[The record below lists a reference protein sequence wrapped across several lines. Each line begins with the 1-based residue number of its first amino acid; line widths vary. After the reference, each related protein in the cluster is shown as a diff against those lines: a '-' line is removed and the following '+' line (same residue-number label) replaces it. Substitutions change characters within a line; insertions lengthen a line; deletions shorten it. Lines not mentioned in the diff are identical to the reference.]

1 MKVPWARVALAALAC
16 AVLFVLAALLAPELN
31 AGAAR
36 EPLRRAL
43 SQSTGRA
50 VELGEVRYQAF
61 PFLGVAATDVVIP
74 EDPRFGLEP
83 VAYVGELQAGLH
95 WPSLLAGKIRLGSV
109 RLVEASINVAR
120 TTNAGWNLPALL
132 QAMMS
137 RGGAPAPRVEIRAGR
152 INFRDGTLKS
162 PFFLNEVDLDLESG
176 AGGPGSL
183 AWSYEA
189 SPARTDRSESGFG
202 RFKGRGAWD
211 PSSGPDGRL
220 EIDLELERSLAGEV
234 LTLVTGRDLGIQGRL
249 STRAQLDG
257 PIGNVRIK
265 GSLRVE
271 SPGDQGFFGFRG
283 AGWTLPY
290 EGRLDLIGQ
299 DFTVGTAPPREGE
312 NLPLELRASCRRL
325 LSRPHWSAAF
335 GFDGLAA
342 PVLMDLARRFGARAP
357 EGLSLEGAVHG
368 LIEYT
373 QDAPVRGRVELRNA
387 AVTLRDAG
395 PLTFDQAAVAVEGS
409 EIRLEP
415 AVTRTPGGDLV
426 ELSGRWEVESE
437 TAEFRLKTQ
446 SMPLPALRA
455 ALNQLVNVPAVS
467 ALAPCATGEL
477 KGELRFERRPSSLDR
492 PAAWFGDLELNR
504 ARCAV
509 QGAPDLAIDRA
520 QISLRGLD
528 WSARKAQGTWGAWPF
543 RADLDFHASA
553 PRAYRVD
560 LALQRVDGEQLDR
573 FFRPTLRRSMGF
585 IERAFRS
592 RTSPPAWLSA
602 RRVEGSL
609 RIDSL
614 ALAGLDA
621 AGLEA
626 RFFWDGLRLEI
637 PDLTAAVEGGRFSG
651 RHLLLLGGETVRN
664 RLDGRVDGLEFGQAL
679 IESEFSASWAG
690 FGQQLMETLEAE
702 AQVTAR
708 TPEFADQP
716 LKSIQACV
724 SYDARKARDR
734 LQISCLEA
742 FAPNETFAGMA
753 SRQDSKWVFDFSG
766 PKRQFRLTGSL
777 SPAEWTLETRPR

>member
-1 MKVPWARVALAALAC
+1 MKIPWARVALAVLAC
-16 AVLFVLAALLAPELN
+16 AILFALAALLAPEIN

-95 WPSLLAGKIRLGSV
+95 WPSLLTGKIRLGSV

-120 TTNAGWNLPALL
+120 SVNSGWNVPALL

-137 RGGAPAPRVEIRAGR
+137 RGGEPAPRVEIRAGR

-162 PFFLNEVDLDLESG
+162 PFFLNEVDLDLEPG

-202 RFKGRGAWD
+202 RFKGRGAWT
-211 PSSGPDGRL
+211 PSGESDGRL
-220 EIDLELERSLAGEV
+220 EIDIELERSLAGEV

-257 PIGNVRIK
+257 PIGNVKIK
-265 GSLRVE
+265 GRLRVDN
-271 SPGDQGFFGFRG
+271 PGDQGFFGFRG

-325 LSRPHWSAAF
+325 LSRPQWSAAF

-368 LIEYT
+368 LIEYA
-373 QDAPVRGRVELRNA
+373 QDMPIRGRVELRNA
-387 AVTLRDAG
+387 AVTLNDTG

-409 EIRLEP
+409 EIRLES

-455 ALNQLVNVPAVS
+455 ALNNLVNVPAVS
-467 ALAPCATGEL
+467 ALEPCASGEL
-477 KGELRFERRPSSLDR
+477 KGEIRFERRPSSPDR
-492 PAAWFGDLELNR
+492 PAVWFGDLELHR
-504 ARCAV
+504 AHCAV
-509 QGAPDLAIDRA
+509 LGAPDLAIERA
-520 QISLRGLD
+520 RIFLRGPD
-528 WSARKAQGTWGAWPF
+528 WSARKAQGTWGNWPF
-543 RADLDFHASA
+543 RADVDFRASA
-553 PRAYRVD
+553 LRPYRVN
-560 LALQRVDGEQLDR
+560 LALLRVDGEQLDR
-573 FFRPTLRRSMGF
+573 FFRPALRRSMGF

-592 RTSPPAWLSA
+592 RTSLPAWLLG
-602 RRVEGSL
+602 RRVEGTL
-609 RIDSL
+609 RIETL
-614 ALAGLDA
+614 ALAGLDVTDLA
-621 AGLEA
+621 A
-626 RFFWDGLRLEI
+626 RFFWDGPRLEI
-637 PDLTAAVEGGRFSG
+637 PDLTAAVEGGRVSG
-651 RHLLLLGGETVRN
+651 RHLLLLGGEAVRN
-664 RLDGRVDGLEFGQAL
+664 RLAGRVDGLEFGQAL
-679 IESEFSASWAG
+679 IESEFSASWSG
-690 FGQQLMETLEAE
+690 FGQQLTDTLEAE
-702 AQVTAR
+702 SQVTAR
-708 TPEFADQP
+708 MPEFADQP
-716 LKSIQACV
+716 LRTIQACV
-724 SYDARKARDR
+724 SYDGRKGRDR

-742 FAPNETFAGMA
+742 FTPAEAFTGVA
-753 SRQDSKWVFDFSG
+753 SRQDSKWVFDFTG
-766 PKRQFRLTGSL
+766 PKRQFRLTGSF
-777 SPAEWTLETRPR
+777 SPAEWTLEARPR